1 MDRISALRN
10 VEEALSEFEEGNVEL
25 AELEARVGSILRTYA
40 TDFGDGTATYR
51 VAAEDRERPVVVVAE
66 SPGQARER
74 AGEVAPITPA
84 GVERLTDPP
93 DS

>member
-10 VEEALSEFEEGNVEL
+10 VEEALAEFEEGNVEL

-51 VAAEDRERPVVVVAE
+51 VGAKERERPVVVIAD

-74 AGEVAPITPA
+74 AGELAGVTPA
-84 GVERLTDPP
+84 EVERLSDPP